1 MNPKLLLTLRRAW
14 KVSEKQVGLQ
24 LQSLCLGWKLER
36 PEHFLPAGWAGM
48 SLRAD
53 GNAARAA
60 PLAQLLSVLSS
71 VRSDYLEAAH
81 LLRACLSPLLPFC
94 PVNLN
99 WEEVLSS
106 FILPPDLS
114 L

>member
-36 PEHFLPAGWAGM
+36 PEHFLPAGRAGM

-53 GNAARAA
+53 GNAARAP

-81 LLRACLSPLLPFC
+81 LLRACLSPLLRFC

-106 FILPPDLS
+106 LILPSDLS